1 MSLSFTEVEY
11 LGGPQVFPTNF
22 ALGILEVDH
31 IEVTSLTEVDGLGD
45 PLVYEFSYNA
55 SNADVTVIDT
65 LSINERI
72 KIARVVPKEELY
84 VNFETSDITPRNVDN
99 TVKQALMAVH
109 EVVDQEEANRAIA
122 QSASDKVDA
131 FEDEAEDILEAA
143 ATSAST
149 ASTQAGIATTQAG
162 LALTRANASEVSRQA
177 AETAATNS
185 GNSATASQA
194 SRLAAEA
201 ARNTAI
207 TEADDAAASAT
218 ASQTARLASES
229 ARDVA
234 IDNANATDADAIQT
248 AADRVQ
254 TGLDRVATGEDRIQ
268 TGLDR
273 DAAAQSALDAAVF
286 DPALYVTKLNPV
298 LNGTVTGT
306 VLADQATMEAGT
318 VDDELATPLG
328 VAQAIDAQVPD
339 LFNATG
345 SAPLY
350 ACRAW
355 VKFIGTDTVTI
366 VSSGNVSSITDHGT
380 GMYTINFATDM
391 PDADYCYVFGA
402 SNNNTNALPG
412 LWHNTAETRT
422 VSAFRIRATT
432 SNTGFFGLIDPGLAC
447 VSIFR

>member
-45 PLVYEFSYNA
+45 PLVYAFTYNS
-55 SNADVTVIDT
+55 SNADVTVSDT
-65 LSINERI
+65 LAINERI

-109 EVVDQEEANRAIA
+109 EVVDQEEANRSIA
-122 QSASDKVDA
+122 QAASDKVDA
-131 FEDEAEDILEAA
+131 FEAEAEDIIEAA

-149 ASTQAGIATTQAG
+149 ASTQASIAATQAG
-162 LALTRANASEVSRQA
+162 LALTRANAAEASRQA

-185 GNSATASQA
+185 SNSADASQA
-194 SRLAAEA
+194 SRVAAETAESGATTQAGNALISANAAEA
-201 ARNTAI
+201 SRQAAN
-207 TEADDAAASAT
+207 DAAAIA
-218 ASQTARLASES
+218 
-229 ARDVA
+229 V
-234 IDNANATDADAIQT
+234 ANAEDTEEDRIAT

-254 TGLDRVATGEDRIQ
+254 TGEDRVATGEDRVQ

-273 DAAAQSALDAAVF
+273 DAAAQSALDAATF
-286 DPALYVTKLNPV
+286 DPALYVTKLDPV
-298 LNGTVTGT
+298 LNGSVTGT
-306 VLADQATMEAGT
+306 ALADQATMEAGT
-318 VDDELATPLG
+318 VDDQLATPLG

-355 VKFIGTDTVTI
+355 VNFDGTGTPAI
-366 VSSGNVSSITDHGT
+366 RASGNVSSITDIAT
-380 GMYTINFATDM
+380 GRYRVNFATDM
-391 PDADYCYVFGA
+391 PDDQYVLAGSGHTSGTFFGVSGDVSA
-402 SNNNTNALPG
+402 P
-412 LWHNTAETRT
+412 RT
-422 VSAFRIRATT
+422 VSDITIR
-432 SNTGFFGLIDPGLAC
+432 TGNADAIADSSMANIA
-447 VSIFR
+447 IFH